1 VAFTQLVAQ
10 ANRSG
15 PTSLP
20 ALDAADAT
28 PGVSPAVTLPAGTT
42 SVTFRLTSSNWV
54 AGSGDLVESTMD
66 VDYGDGQG
74 WRQIG
79 SYVTEEG
86 HTSKDGGMPYIGLD
100 FNGPLAD
107 EAQLR
112 SRFRIAGT
120 LRFGL
125 DWEVV
130 P

>member
-1 VAFTQLVAQ
+1 MAFTQLVPQ
-10 ANRSG
+10 TNRSG
-15 PTSLP
+15 PATLP
-20 ALDAADAT
+20 ALDAADGT

-42 SVTFRLTSSNWV
+42 SVTFRLTSSNWT

-79 SYVTEEG
+79 SYVTLEG
-86 HTSKDGGMPYIGLD
+86 HTSKDGGMPYGGLD
-100 FNGPLAD
+100 FTAPLAV

-112 SRFRIAGT
+112 SRFRIQGT

-125 DWEVV
+125 EWEVI